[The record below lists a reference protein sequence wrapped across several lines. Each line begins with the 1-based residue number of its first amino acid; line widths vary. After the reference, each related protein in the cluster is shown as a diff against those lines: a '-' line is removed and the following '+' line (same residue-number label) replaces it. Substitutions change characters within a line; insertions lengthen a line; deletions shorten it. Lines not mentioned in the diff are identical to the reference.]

1 MEGAGLSSTM
11 IKTGTK
17 PDFSFSIHAW
27 SEAGGSRETS
37 FSALLE
43 GRTVVSVYM
52 KGGTPGCDRQI
63 ESLRKCADELG
74 RAGFAIIAVSR
85 DGAAAQ
91 ARQGEKK
98 KLPFTLVSDPGDLFA
113 RATDS
118 LVEKSMYGR
127 KFTGPARAAYVLE
140 ADGRVL
146 AVVPKVDT
154 ADHAAQLREVI
165 AGLPVRKG
173 KAGA

>member
-1 MEGAGLSSTM
+1 MIETGASADLS
-11 IKTGTK
+11 
-17 PDFSFSIHAW
+17 FRVQAW
-27 SEAGGSRETS
+27 SQAEGTREVP
-37 FSALLE
+37 FSALL
-43 GRTVVSVYM
+43 GRRTVVSVYM
-52 KGGTPGCDRQI
+52 KGGTPGCDRQV
-63 ESLRKCADELG
+63 ESLRGVAAELE
-74 RAGFAIIAVSR
+74 RAGYGLIAVSR
-85 DGAAAQ
+85 DGSAAQ

-98 KLPFTLVSDPGDLFA
+98 KLPFILVSDPGDLFA

-140 ADGRVL
+140 VGGRVL

-154 ADHAAQLREVI
+154 ADHAAQLRSGI
-165 AGLPVRKG
+165 SALPGPKG